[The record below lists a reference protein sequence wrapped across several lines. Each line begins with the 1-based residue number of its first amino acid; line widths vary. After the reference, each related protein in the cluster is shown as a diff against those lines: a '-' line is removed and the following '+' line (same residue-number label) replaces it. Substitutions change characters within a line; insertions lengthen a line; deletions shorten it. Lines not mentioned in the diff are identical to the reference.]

1 MIVKLLLT
9 LYVNL
14 SSVRMMGDYKKVAG
28 MEKLKYSS
36 PRLDITHVEM
46 ENIF

>member
-9 LYVNL
+9 LYINL
-14 SSVRMMGDYKKVAG
+14 SSVRMMGGVKKVAG
-28 MEKLKYSS
+28 IKKLKYSS
-36 PRLDITHVEM
+36 PRLDITHIEM